1 MLSTTSSDCEM
12 ENNNNFKLTKLNK
25 YETIELEDM
34 STEITKDDI
43 KNFLISS
50 KYNNLFFSVNSRN
63 YKS

>member
-12 ENNNNFKLTKLNK
+12 ENNNNFKLTKTKLNK

-50 KYNNLFFSVNSRN
+50 KYNNLFFSL
-63 YKS
+63 